1 MILYHATLKSNL
13 ESIREN
19 GLDPD
24 RATGKEKLVWLHTK
38 SRREW
43 AVLHTA
49 NRYNVSIDEI
59 VIIQVNVPRSQ
70 LRRRWR
76 GLWST
81 PNPITKLDAVCTA
94 SILAET
100 PINRLG

>member
-1 MILYHATLKSNL
+1 MILYHATLKTNL

-24 RATGKEKLVWLHTK
+24 RATGKEAVVWLHTQ

-43 AVLHTA
+43 AVLHTM

-59 VIIQVNVPRSQ
+59 VIITVDVPRSQ

-76 GLWST
+76 GLWTT
-81 PNPITKLDAVCTA
+81 PNPITKLDAVTA
-94 SILAET
+94 ASSLAES
-100 PINRLG
+100 PINL